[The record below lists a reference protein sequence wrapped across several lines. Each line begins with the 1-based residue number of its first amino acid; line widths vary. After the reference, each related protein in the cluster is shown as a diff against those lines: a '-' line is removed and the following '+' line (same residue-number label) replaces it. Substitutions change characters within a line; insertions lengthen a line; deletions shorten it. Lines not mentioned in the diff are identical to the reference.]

1 MYKRQGEGRAEALLK
16 RAEDTARQQ
25 GLKQLFA
32 LTTTTEHWFLEHGFV
47 EGKIEDLPVQ
57 KQRIYNYRRNS
68 IVLVKTL

>member
-1 MYKRQGEGRAEALLK
+1 MNFRLTISL
-16 RAEDTARQQ
+16 Q

-32 LTTTTEHWFLEHGFV
+32 LTTTTEHWFIEHGFV

-68 IVLVKTL
+68 LVLVKAL